1 MEKLSD
7 LLSEMRFDEAMKLG
21 IAMAHSESFPDFQ
34 SEIIEG
40 LHKIETKYNNG
51 ELFIADLIVAG
62 SVIRDI
68 FSLAKDS
75 PFMKRAA
82 ISGTMVIGTIVG
94 DIHNIGKDLFA
105 DALRYRGIT
114 VVDLGVDVPI
124 ERFLDAVDRH
134 QPDILAISTYIE
146 PSLTN
151 TKILVNRLRQ
161 AGIPPGMKI
170 IVGGSAVDERFTKIP
185 GADYVSRDYQKSIDF
200 CANLLK
206 EKHGGRAGAGV

>member
-7 LLSEMRFDEAMKLG
+7 LLSELRFDEAMELG
-21 IAMAHSESFPDFQ
+21 ITMTNSESFPDFQ

-51 ELFIADLIVAG
+51 EFFIADLIVAG
-62 SVIRDI
+62 FMIRDI

-75 PFMKRAA
+75 PFMKLAA
-82 ISGTMVIGTIVG
+82 VSGKMVIGTIAG

-105 DALRYRGIT
+105 DAMRYRGVNVI
-114 VVDLGVDVPI
+114 DLGVDVPI
-124 ERFLDAVDRH
+124 DSFLDAATRH
-134 QPDILAISTYIE
+134 RPDILAISTYIE

-151 TKILVNRLRQ
+151 TKTLVNRLRQ
-161 AGIPPGMKI
+161 ADLPPGMKI

-185 GADYVSRDYQKSIDF
+185 GADYISKDYQKSINF
-200 CANLLK
+200 CVGILK
-206 EKHGGRAGAGV
+206 EKYSGGPV

>member
-7 LLSEMRFDEAMKLG
+7 LLSELRFDEAMERG
-21 IAMAHSESFPDFQ
+21 ITMIDSESFPDFQ

-40 LHKIETKYNNG
+40 LQKIETKYNNG
-51 ELFIADLIVAG
+51 EFFIADLIVAG
-62 SVIRDI
+62 SMVREI
-68 FSLAKDS
+68 FALSKNSSYMERSLV
-75 PFMKRAA
+75 
-82 ISGTMVIGTIVG
+82 SGTMVIGTIAG

-114 VVDLGVDVPI
+114 IIDLGVDVPVDH
-124 ERFLDAVDRH
+124 FLEAVPRH

-146 PSLTN
+146 PSLSH

-161 AGIPPGMKI
+161 IRLPPDMKI

-185 GADYVSRDYQKSIDF
+185 GADFVSKNYQKSIDF
-200 CANLLK
+200 CVRIMR
-206 EKHGGRAGAGV
+206 EKRQGGQV

>member
-7 LLSEMRFDEAMKLG
+7 LLSELRFDEAMEMG
-21 IAMAHSESFPDFQ
+21 RAMAHSESFPDFQ

-40 LHKIETKYNNG
+40 FHKIETKYNNG
-51 ELFIADLIVAG
+51 EFFIADLIVAG
-62 SVIRDI
+62 SIIRDI

-75 PFMKRAA
+75 PFMKRSA
-82 ISGTMVIGTIVG
+82 ISGKLVIGTIAG

-105 DALRYRGIT
+105 DALRYRGIS
-114 VVDLGVDVPI
+114 VIDLGVDVPVDH
-124 ERFLDAVDRH
+124 FLDAVARR

-151 TKILVNRLRQ
+151 TKALVNRLREN
-161 AGIPPGMKI
+161 GVPPGMKI

-185 GADYVSRDYQKSIDF
+185 GADYISRDYQKSIDF
-200 CANLLK
+200 CAGFLK
-206 EKHGGRAGAGV
+206 EKYGEAGPGV

>member
-7 LLSEMRFDEAMKLG
+7 LLSELRFDEAMKLG
-21 IAMAHSESFPDFQ
+21 VTMIDSASFPNFQ

-51 ELFIADLIVAG
+51 EFFIADLIVAG
-62 SVIRDI
+62 SMIREI
-68 FSLAKDS
+68 FSLSKNS
-75 PFMKRAA
+75 PYMERSLV
-82 ISGTMVIGTIVG
+82 SGKMVIGTIAG

-105 DALRYRGIT
+105 DALRYRGIDII
-114 VVDLGVDVPI
+114 DLGVDVPVDH
-124 ERFLDAVDRH
+124 FLEAVTRY

-146 PSLTN
+146 PSLSH

-161 AGIPPGMKI
+161 AGVPPGMKI

-185 GADYVSRDYQKSIDF
+185 GADYVSKDYQKSIDF
-200 CANLLK
+200 CIRIMK
-206 EKHGGRAGAGV
+206 EKYQRGQV

>member
-1 MEKLSD
+1 
-7 LLSEMRFDEAMKLG
+7 
-21 IAMAHSESFPDFQ
+21 MAHSESFPDFQ

-51 ELFIADLIVAG
+51 EFFIADLIVAG
-62 SVIRDI
+62 SMIRDI

-75 PFMKRAA
+75 PFMKRSA
-82 ISGTMVIGTIVG
+82 ISGKLVIGTIAG

-105 DALRYRGIT
+105 DALRYRGIN
-114 VVDLGVDVPI
+114 VVDLGVDVPAD
-124 ERFLDAVDRH
+124 RFLDAVARR

-151 TKILVNRLRQ
+151 TKALINRLRES
-161 AGIPPGMKI
+161 GVPPGMKI

-185 GADYVSRDYQKSIDF
+185 GADYISRDYQKSIDF
-200 CANLLK
+200 CAGILK
-206 EKHGGRAGAGV
+206 EKYGEAGPDV